1 MSQEYENQIIKPVDL
16 DREMRKSYIAY
27 AMSVIVGRA
36 LPDVRDGLKPV
47 HRRILYAMYED
58 GLTSEKPFRKS
69 ATTVGNVL
77 GRYHPHGDAS
87 VYDAMVRMAQPFSL
101 RYPLIDGHGNFGS
114 IDGDPPAAY
123 RYTEA
128 RMAKLANAMLADIK
142 KETVDF
148 IPNFDEERKEPVVL
162 PSRFPNLLVNG
173 SSGIAVGMATNIP
186 PHNLGEVIDGICYV
200 IDHPEADLEDL
211 CAIIKGPDFP
221 TGGIIMGR
229 AGIRA
234 AYATGR
240 GKVKVRARCEIE
252 DMPGASNRQR
262 IIVTEIPYMVN
273 KARLVESIANLV
285 KDKRVEGI
293 SDVRDESSREGM
305 RVVIECKRDANAQV
319 ILNQLYNYT
328 QLQDTCSMN
337 HLALVPIPHAG
348 VDKVQPK
355 VLSLREIIDWYI
367 SFQKDVVA
375 RRVQFDLNRAAARAH
390 ILEGLKVATDQDNI
404 DRIIAIIRA
413 SASEAEA
420 KENLCREPF
429 WIDQIALLGI
439 TDGSEHFEFH
449 LDDAQAQAIVD
460 MRLGRLSGLEQQK
473 LNEEYAEIEGRIASF
488 REILS
493 ADENILSVVKEEL
506 QELRAGYADER
517 RTEIVA
523 VADDLDIE
531 DLIEEQDCT
540 YTLTQAGYIKRM
552 PTSAYRTQRR
562 GGRGVNAMATREEDF
577 VRHVFTASTHD
588 HILFFSNLGK
598 VYKLKGYQIP
608 EAGRTAKG
616 QNIVNLLEIE
626 QGEKI
631 TAMFAIREFSDDKY
645 MVFVTKQGVIKR
657 VVLSDLQNIRK
668 VGLRALSLGEG
679 DLLVDV
685 RLTDGLE
692 NILIATHQGR
702 AITFDETEV
711 RAMGRQATGVRGI
724 RLGEG
729 DYVVGAARAR
739 QGAQVLSITEN
750 GYGKRTPVEEFSV
763 HHRGGSGILLHG
775 ITEKTGYIAGIA
787 VVDPENDLMII
798 TDDGVMI
805 RVPVEDIRQ
814 CGRNSQGVIAM
825 RTGEDVRVI
834 SIARTDPEPDEPEE
848 ETAGKR
854 RNNPPAGKK
863 GSLSLHRLRL
873 PFVYLEKGKIT
884 KPIKFLDGIKSVH
897 LSWKNF

>member
-58 GLTSEKPFRKS
+58 NLTVDKPFRKS

-77 GRYHPHGDAS
+77 GHYHPHGDAS

-128 RMAKLANAMLADIK
+128 RMAKIANVMLADIK

-148 IPNFDEERKEPVVL
+148 VPNFDEERKEPVVL
-162 PSRFPNLLVNG
+162 PSRIPNLLVNG

-186 PHNLGEVIDGICYV
+186 PHNLGEVIDGVCYV
-200 IDHPEADLEDL
+200 IDHPEADLDDL

-221 TGGIIMGR
+221 TGGIVMGR

-240 GKVKVRARCEIE
+240 GKIKVRARCEIE
-252 DMPGASNRQR
+252 DMPGSSGRER

-273 KARLVESIANLV
+273 KARLVESIANQV
-285 KDKRVEGI
+285 RDKRIEGI
-293 SDVRDESSREGM
+293 SDVRDESSREGL
-305 RVVIECKRDANAQV
+305 RIVIECKRDANAQV
-319 ILNQLYNYT
+319 VLNQLYNYT

-348 VDKVQPK
+348 PDKVQPK

-367 SFQKDVVA
+367 TFQKDVVA
-375 RRVQFDLNRAAARAH
+375 RRTQFDLNRAGARAH

-413 SASEAEA
+413 SRSEAEA

-439 TDGSEHFEFH
+439 VDGSEHFEFH
-449 LDDAQAQAIVD
+449 LDDAQAQAIID
-460 MRLGRLSGLEQQK
+460 MRLGRLSGLEQEK
-473 LNEEYAEIEGRIASF
+473 LNEEYREIEGKIASF

-493 ADENILSVVKEEL
+493 SDHNVLEVVKA
-506 QELRAGYADER
+506 ELREIRAQYADER
-517 RTEIVA
+517 RTEITA
-523 VADDLDIE
+523 AADDIDIE
-531 DLIEEQDCT
+531 DLIEEQDST
-540 YTLTQAGYIKRM
+540 YTLTHAGYIKRM

-577 VRHVFTASTHD
+577 VRSIFNASTHD
-588 HILFFSNLGK
+588 NILFFSNLGK

-608 EAGRTAKG
+608 EAGRAAKG
-616 QNIVNLLEIE
+616 QNIINLLEIE
-626 QGEKI
+626 PGEKI
-631 TAMFAIREFSDDKY
+631 TAMFPIREFTDDKY
-645 MVFVTKQGVIKR
+645 MVFVTKYGTIKR

-668 VGLRALSLGEG
+668 VGLRALSLAEG

-685 RLTDGLE
+685 RLTEGHE

-711 RAMGRQATGVRGI
+711 RAMGRQAAGVRGI
-724 RLGEG
+724 RLADG

-739 QGAQVLSITEN
+739 KGAQVLSVTEN
-750 GYGKRTPVEEFSV
+750 GYGKRTPVEDFSI
-763 HHRGGSGILLHG
+763 HHRGGGGILLHG
-775 ITEKTGYIAGIA
+775 LTDKTGLVAGIA
-787 VVDPENDLMII
+787 VVDPENDIMMI
-798 TDDGVMI
+798 TDDGVII
-805 RVPVEDIRQ
+805 RTPVEDIRQ
-814 CGRNSQGVIAM
+814 CGRNSQGVIVM
-825 RTGEDVRVI
+825 RTGEDVKVI
-834 SIARTDPEPDEPEE
+834 SIARTDKEE
-848 ETAGKR
+848 EDEETET
-854 RNNPPAGKK
+854 PAE
-863 GSLSLHRLRL
+863 S
-873 PFVYLEKGKIT
+873 
-884 KPIKFLDGIKSVH
+884 
-897 LSWKNF
+897 

>member
-58 GLTSEKPFRKS
+58 NLTVDKPFRKS

-77 GRYHPHGDAS
+77 GHYHPHGDAS

-128 RMAKLANAMLADIK
+128 RMAKIANVMLADIK

-148 IPNFDEERKEPVVL
+148 VPNFDEERKEPVVL
-162 PSRFPNLLVNG
+162 PSRIPNLLVNG

-186 PHNLGEVIDGICYV
+186 PHNLGEVIDGVCYV
-200 IDHPEADLEDL
+200 IDHPEADLDDL

-221 TGGIIMGR
+221 TGGIVMGR

-240 GKVKVRARCEIE
+240 GKIKVRARCEIE
-252 DMPGASNRQR
+252 DMPGSSGRER

-273 KARLVESIANLV
+273 KARLVESIANQV
-285 KDKRVEGI
+285 RDKRIEGI
-293 SDVRDESSREGM
+293 SDVRDESSREGL
-305 RVVIECKRDANAQV
+305 RIVIECKRDANAQV
-319 ILNQLYNYT
+319 VLNQLYNYT

-348 VDKVQPK
+348 PDKVQPK

-375 RRVQFDLNRAAARAH
+375 RRTQFDLNRAGVRAH

-413 SASEAEA
+413 SRSEAEA

-439 TDGSEHFEFH
+439 VDGSEHFEFH
-449 LDDAQAQAIVD
+449 LDDAQAQAIID
-460 MRLGRLSGLEQQK
+460 MRLGRLSGLEQEK
-473 LNEEYAEIEGRIASF
+473 LNEEYREIEGKIASF

-493 ADENILSVVKEEL
+493 SDHNVLEVVKA
-506 QELRAGYADER
+506 ELREIRAQYADER
-517 RTEIVA
+517 RTEITA
-523 VADDLDIE
+523 AADDIDIE
-531 DLIEEQDCT
+531 DLIEEQDST
-540 YTLTQAGYIKRM
+540 YTLTHAGYIKRM

-577 VRHVFTASTHD
+577 VRSIFNASTHD
-588 HILFFSNLGK
+588 NILFFSNLGK

-608 EAGRTAKG
+608 EAGRAAKG
-616 QNIVNLLEIE
+616 QNIINLLEIE
-626 QGEKI
+626 PGEKI
-631 TAMFAIREFSDDKY
+631 TAMFPIREFTDDKY
-645 MVFVTKQGVIKR
+645 MVFVTKYGTIKR

-668 VGLRALSLGEG
+668 VGLRALSLAEG

-685 RLTDGLE
+685 RLTEGHE

-711 RAMGRQATGVRGI
+711 RAMGRQAAGVRGI
-724 RLGEG
+724 RLAEG

-739 QGAQVLSITEN
+739 KGAQVLSVTEN
-750 GYGKRTPVEEFSV
+750 GYGKRTPVEDFSI
-763 HHRGGSGILLHG
+763 HHRGGGGILLHG
-775 ITEKTGYIAGIA
+775 LTDKTGLVAGIA
-787 VVDPENDLMII
+787 VVDPENDIMMI
-798 TDDGVMI
+798 TDDGVII
-805 RVPVEDIRQ
+805 RTPVEDIRQ
-814 CGRNSQGVIAM
+814 CGRNSQGVIVM
-825 RTGEDVRVI
+825 RTGEDVKVI
-834 SIARTDPEPDEPEE
+834 SIARTDKEE
-848 ETAGKR
+848 EDEETET
-854 RNNPPAGKK
+854 PAE
-863 GSLSLHRLRL
+863 S
-873 PFVYLEKGKIT
+873 
-884 KPIKFLDGIKSVH
+884 
-897 LSWKNF
+897 

>member
-58 GLTSEKPFRKS
+58 NLTVDKPFRKS

-77 GRYHPHGDAS
+77 GHYHPHGDAS

-128 RMAKLANAMLADIK
+128 RMAKIANVMLADIK

-148 IPNFDEERKEPVVL
+148 VPNFDEERKEPVVL
-162 PSRFPNLLVNG
+162 PSRIPNLLVNG

-186 PHNLGEVIDGICYV
+186 PHNLGEVIDGVCYV
-200 IDHPEADLEDL
+200 IDHPEADLDDL

-221 TGGIIMGR
+221 TGGIVMGR

-240 GKVKVRARCEIE
+240 GKIKVRARCEIE
-252 DMPGASNRQR
+252 DMPGSSGRER

-273 KARLVESIANLV
+273 KARLAESIANQV
-285 KDKRVEGI
+285 RDKRIEGI
-293 SDVRDESSREGM
+293 SDVRDESSREGL
-305 RVVIECKRDANAQV
+305 RIVIECKRDANAQV
-319 ILNQLYNYT
+319 VLNQLYNYT

-348 VDKVQPK
+348 PDKVQPK

-367 SFQKDVVA
+367 TFQKDVVA
-375 RRVQFDLNRAAARAH
+375 RRTQFDLNRAGARAH

-413 SASEAEA
+413 SRSEAEA

-439 TDGSEHFEFH
+439 VDGSEHFEFH
-449 LDDAQAQAIVD
+449 LDDAQAQAIID
-460 MRLGRLSGLEQQK
+460 MRLGRLSGLEQEK
-473 LNEEYAEIEGRIASF
+473 LNEEYREIEGKIASF

-493 ADENILSVVKEEL
+493 SDHNVLEVVKA
-506 QELRAGYADER
+506 ELREIRAQYADER
-517 RTEIVA
+517 RTEITA
-523 VADDLDIE
+523 AADDIDIE
-531 DLIEEQDCT
+531 DLIEEQDST
-540 YTLTQAGYIKRM
+540 YTLTHAGYIKRM

-577 VRHVFTASTHD
+577 VRSIFNASTHD
-588 HILFFSNLGK
+588 NILFFSNLGK

-608 EAGRTAKG
+608 EAGRAAKG
-616 QNIVNLLEIE
+616 QNIINLLEIE
-626 QGEKI
+626 PGEKI
-631 TAMFAIREFSDDKY
+631 TAMFPIREFTDDKY
-645 MVFVTKQGVIKR
+645 MVFVTKYGTIKR

-668 VGLRALSLGEG
+668 VGLRALSLAEG

-685 RLTDGLE
+685 RLTEGHE

-711 RAMGRQATGVRGI
+711 RAMGRQAAGVRGI
-724 RLGEG
+724 RLADG

-739 QGAQVLSITEN
+739 KGAQVLSVTEN
-750 GYGKRTPVEEFSV
+750 GYGKRTPVEDFSI
-763 HHRGGSGILLHG
+763 HHRGGGGILLHG
-775 ITEKTGYIAGIA
+775 LTDKTGLVAGIA
-787 VVDPENDLMII
+787 VVDPENDIMMI
-798 TDDGVMI
+798 TDDGVII
-805 RVPVEDIRQ
+805 RTPVEDIRQ
-814 CGRNSQGVIAM
+814 CGRNSQGVIVM
-825 RTGEDVRVI
+825 RTGEDVKVI
-834 SIARTDPEPDEPEE
+834 SIARTDKEE
-848 ETAGKR
+848 EDEEVET
-854 RNNPPAGKK
+854 PAE
-863 GSLSLHRLRL
+863 S
-873 PFVYLEKGKIT
+873 
-884 KPIKFLDGIKSVH
+884 
-897 LSWKNF
+897 

>member
-58 GLTSEKPFRKS
+58 NLTVDKPFRKS

-77 GRYHPHGDAS
+77 GHYHPHGDAS

-128 RMAKLANAMLADIK
+128 RMAKIANVMLADIK

-148 IPNFDEERKEPVVL
+148 VPNFDEERKEPVVL
-162 PSRFPNLLVNG
+162 PSRIPNLLVNG

-186 PHNLGEVIDGICYV
+186 PHNLGEVIDGVCYV
-200 IDHPEADLEDL
+200 IDHPEADLDDL

-221 TGGIIMGR
+221 TGGIVMGR

-240 GKVKVRARCEIE
+240 GKIKVRARCEIE
-252 DMPGASNRQR
+252 DMPGSSGRER

-273 KARLVESIANLV
+273 KARLVESIANQV
-285 KDKRVEGI
+285 RDKRIEGI
-293 SDVRDESSREGM
+293 SDVRDESSREGL
-305 RVVIECKRDANAQV
+305 RIVIECKRDANAQV
-319 ILNQLYNYT
+319 VLNQLYNYT

-348 VDKVQPK
+348 PDKVQPK

-375 RRVQFDLNRAAARAH
+375 RRTQFDLNRAGARAH

-413 SASEAEA
+413 SRSEAEA

-439 TDGSEHFEFH
+439 VDGSEHFEFH
-449 LDDAQAQAIVD
+449 LDDAQAQAIID
-460 MRLGRLSGLEQQK
+460 MRLGRLSGLEQEK
-473 LNEEYAEIEGRIASF
+473 LNEEYREIEGKIASLH
-488 REILS
+488 EILS
-493 ADENILSVVKEEL
+493 SDHNVLEVVKA
-506 QELRAGYADER
+506 ELREIRAQYADER
-517 RTEIVA
+517 RTEITA
-523 VADDLDIE
+523 AADDIDIE
-531 DLIEEQDCT
+531 DLIEEQDST
-540 YTLTQAGYIKRM
+540 YTLTHAGYIKRM

-577 VRHVFTASTHD
+577 VRSIFNASTHD
-588 HILFFSNLGK
+588 NILFFSNLGK

-608 EAGRTAKG
+608 EAGRAAKG
-616 QNIVNLLEIE
+616 QNIINLLEIE
-626 QGEKI
+626 PGEKI
-631 TAMFAIREFSDDKY
+631 TAMFPIREFTDDKY
-645 MVFVTKQGVIKR
+645 MVFVTKYGTIKR

-668 VGLRALSLGEG
+668 VGLRALSLAEG

-685 RLTDGLE
+685 RLTEGHE

-711 RAMGRQATGVRGI
+711 RAMGRQAAGVRGI
-724 RLGEG
+724 RLAED

-739 QGAQVLSITEN
+739 KGAQVLSVTEN
-750 GYGKRTPVEEFSV
+750 GYGKRTPVEDFSI
-763 HHRGGSGILLHG
+763 HHRGGGGILLHG
-775 ITEKTGYIAGIA
+775 LTDKTGLVAGIA
-787 VVDPENDLMII
+787 VVDPENDIMMI
-798 TDDGVMI
+798 TDDGVII
-805 RVPVEDIRQ
+805 RTPVEDIRQ
-814 CGRNSQGVIAM
+814 CGRNSQGVIVM
-825 RTGEDVRVI
+825 RTGEDVKVI
-834 SIARTDPEPDEPEE
+834 SIARTDREE
-848 ETAGKR
+848 EDEEAE
-854 RNNPPAGKK
+854 PPAE
-863 GSLSLHRLRL
+863 S
-873 PFVYLEKGKIT
+873 
-884 KPIKFLDGIKSVH
+884 
-897 LSWKNF
+897 